1 MLNCPN
7 KYKELFNATNNYIC
21 SFLCLINN
29 ILCIRVLLKMGE
41 KLPSFFKLYSVEDLI
56 RLGKDND
63 GGYLVTRSSILKAT
77 VLVSLGIND
86 DWSFERDLIKKMIC
100 V

>member
-1 MLNCPN
+1 
-7 KYKELFNATNNYIC
+7 
-21 SFLCLINN
+21 LINYT
-29 ILCIRVLLKMGE
+29 LCIRVLLKMGE

>member
-1 MLNCPN
+1 
-7 KYKELFNATNNYIC
+7 
-21 SFLCLINN
+21 
-29 ILCIRVLLKMGE
+29 MGE